1 MRSSLDATAVNLGVV
16 VRAVTRGR
24 VGLVT
29 ARAGALLGFDGRM
42 TYDPKAGQMTSTTVT
57 TSVNWKTSFFNATW
71 FSGRPVTLPG
81 SVSVDTDQLRVS
93 GGFDVSRPLRFDT
106 EINYDVREGT
116 VLEDRSLLTW
126 RGSCYTMFLEFRQ
139 LRLPGNRRNDIRFV
153 LNLKDIGTLLDVNG
167 ALSPSLF

>member
-1 MRSSLDATAVNLGVV
+1 L
-16 VRAVTRGR
+16 
-24 VGLVT
+24 
-29 ARAGALLGFDGRM
+29 
-42 TYDPKAGQMTSTTVT
+42 TYDAKAGQLISTTVT
-57 TSVNWKTSFFNATW
+57 TSATWKTSFFNATW
-71 FSGRPVTLPG
+71 FSSRPVALPG
-81 SVSVDTDQLRVS
+81 TTAVDTDQIRVS
-93 GGFDVSRPLRFDT
+93 GGLDISRPLRFDT

-139 LRLPGNRRNDIRFV
+139 LRLPGNRRNDVRFV